1 MRNRIQRTYL
11 MGLSVLLTFS
21 SCTEEIDVDLNAAD
35 PQVVIEGKVTTSGAS
50 IVKIARSVNFDQAN
64 DFPEVRDAF
73 VELTD
78 DQGNS
83 EILTES
89 SPGTYISSN
98 IVGTVGNTYSLL
110 VQSDGKTLSSMSR
123 IPSQVP
129 FDSIVLSRT
138 TGSIVG
144 SSNDTVYIVRVRIKD
159 PIDEA
164 NYYRFLESINGELSN
179 SYVYNDRL
187 FNGEEVDLILPDFT
201 REIEAGDI
209 LKIEMQCIDESV
221 HEYFSSFSNS
231 QGSPGGSS
239 NPANPYTN
247 IIGSDVGYFS
257 AHTSEIKEIII
268 Q

>member
-1 MRNRIQRTYL
+1 MKNIIQRTYL
-11 MGLSVLLTFS
+11 LGLSILLTFS
-21 SCTEEIDVDLNAAD
+21 SCTEEIDVNLNASD
-35 PQVVIEGKVTTSGAS
+35 PQIVIEGKVTTTGES
-50 IVKIARSVNFDQAN
+50 IVKITKSVNFDEPN
-64 DFPEVRDAF
+64 DFPKIRNAI

-83 EILTES
+83 EILSES
-89 SPGTYISSN
+89 SPGIYTSTN
-98 IVGTVGNTYSLL
+98 IVGVVGNSYSLL

-123 IPSQVP
+123 IPSHVP
-129 FDSIVLSRT
+129 FDSIILSRT

-144 SSNDTVYIVRVRIKD
+144 GPNKAVYIVRVRIND

-164 NYYRFLESINGELSN
+164 NYYRFLESINGVLSN